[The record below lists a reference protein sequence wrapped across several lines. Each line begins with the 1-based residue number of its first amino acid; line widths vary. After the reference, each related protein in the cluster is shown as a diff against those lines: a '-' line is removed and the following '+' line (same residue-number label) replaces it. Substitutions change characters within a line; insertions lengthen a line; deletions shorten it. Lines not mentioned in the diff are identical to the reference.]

1 MGCSTLPEAL
11 IQNAEKER
19 ALAIPHDPCAI
30 HAVIVAGDH
39 DAHRPHPAVGV
50 ELINGCVPLDRAGD
64 QAHPQ
69 AVQAGL
75 LRARTE

>member
-1 MGCSTLPEAL
+1 
-11 IQNAEKER
+11 
-19 ALAIPHDPCAI
+19 
-30 HAVIVAGDH
+30 
-39 DAHRPHPAVGV
+39 
-50 ELINGCVPLDRAGD
+50 VPLDRAGD